1 MPLQLDTTALV
12 VVDVQNG
19 FVTADS
25 APVVPII
32 VDLVRRW
39 QAADGQTI
47 FTRYHNYPDS
57 PYERLVGWYGLHE
70 AKEVALVDE
79 LAPLV
84 DHPRAHV
91 IDKTI
96 YSMFTDE
103 GRALLARL
111 AVTDLLI
118 CGIAT
123 DGCVL
128 KTALDAFETD
138 RYTPWLLADACASN
152 ATRVPAQDVHRA
164 ALMLASRLVGA
175 GQVLHSDDALAQ
187 LPEGTLPPA
196 ASATRLEPAPPGLG
210 VRRVMP

>member
-25 APVVPII
+25 APVVPVIA
-32 VDLVRRW
+32 DLVRRW
-39 QAADGQTI
+39 QAVNGQTI

-70 AKEVALVDE
+70 PKEVALVDE
-79 LAPLV
+79 LAPFV
-84 DHPRAHV
+84 DHSRARA

-103 GRALLARL
+103 GKALLAEL
-111 AVTDLLI
+111 AVSDLLI

-128 KTALDAFETD
+128 KTALDAFESD
-138 RYTPWLLADACASN
+138 RYTPWVLADACASN
-152 ATRVPAQDVHRA
+152 ATRVPAQEVHRA
-164 ALMLASRLVGA
+164 ALMLASRLIGA
-175 GQVLHSDDALAQ
+175 GQVIYSTDALAQ
-187 LPEGTLPPA
+187 VPVPA
-196 ASATRLEPAPPGLG
+196 
-210 VRRVMP
+210 